1 MVELAA
7 DRTVCAC
14 IIRLIS
20 KGFNVPSLKYLVP
33 VAGLLVSAHSVSA
46 LAQAN
51 EALWPVLKESFFAGK
66 TIEKAD
72 FIKLEGPARAESGAQ
87 VPITLTVDKSLD
99 AADAIK
105 KVYII
110 VDANPIPLAAIYHFT
125 PLNGKAQ
132 ISTRIRM
139 ETDSYIHA
147 IGETA
152 DGKLYM
158 TALPIRAA
166 GGCGGPVDGDETAIR
181 AASGKIKVSVEQ
193 PVKFGEANPATL
205 MIKHPMFTGLQRDLV
220 SGGYRP
226 AFYMQKLDLSYNGQ
240 PIMHVDFG
248 VGTSEDPYLRF
259 FYRPE
264 APGSIDVKA
273 VDSEGK
279 EFTQHLEV
287 AG

>member
-1 MVELAA
+1 MRSSKYRMAGVVLA
-7 DRTVCAC
+7 
-14 IIRLIS
+14 L
-20 KGFNVPSLKYLVP
+20 
-33 VAGLLVSAHSVSA
+33 SAYSGAA
-46 LAQAN
+46 LAQAS
-51 EALWPVLKESFFAGK
+51 EALWPVLKEAFFAGK

-72 FIKLEGPARAESGAQ
+72 FIKLEGPPRAESGAQ
-87 VPITLTVDKSLD
+87 VPIVLTVEKPLNT
-99 AADAIK
+99 ADAIR

-110 VDANPIPLAAIYHFT
+110 VDANPIPLAATYQFT
-125 PLNGKAQ
+125 PLSGKAQ
-132 ISTRIRM
+132 IATRIRM

-152 DGKLYM
+152 DGRLYM

-181 AASGKIKVSVEQ
+181 AAAGKIRLNVER

-226 AFYMQKLDLSYNGQ
+226 AFYMQKLDLSYNGK
-240 PIMHVDFG
+240 PVMHVDFG
-248 VGTSEDPYLRF
+248 VGTAENPYMRF
-259 FYRPE
+259 FYQPD
-264 APGSIDVKA
+264 APGTLDVKA
-273 VDSEGK
+273 IDSEGK
-279 EFTQHLEV
+279 EFSQHIDV